1 MGTKCSKFQKYGQH
15 SANQPLHFLLQNM
28 FKYFKNFIGCC
39 CHYWDK
45 EFAGFGKKT
54 RKVIERIWYQ
64 YTTYNFK
71 NIITGDWGDGLVVK
85 RTYSSYR
92 GPVLTSQNSFLCIS
106 QAPVAPGLWDSEEL
120 DLWTLAPMCS
130 PTQKH
135 ILHILK
141 CKLKYK
147 IECE

>member
-1 MGTKCSKFQKYGQH
+1 MGSIQQTNHYTSFCKICSNILKISLVAVVITETK
-15 SANQPLHFLLQNM
+15 NLQ
-28 FKYFKNFIGCC
+28 
-39 CHYWDK
+39 DL
-45 EFAGFGKKT
+45 EKKT

-106 QAPVAPGLWDSEEL
+106 QAPVAPGL
-120 DLWTLAPMCS
+120 
-130 PTQKH
+130 
-135 ILHILK
+135 
-141 CKLKYK
+141 
-147 IECE
+147 